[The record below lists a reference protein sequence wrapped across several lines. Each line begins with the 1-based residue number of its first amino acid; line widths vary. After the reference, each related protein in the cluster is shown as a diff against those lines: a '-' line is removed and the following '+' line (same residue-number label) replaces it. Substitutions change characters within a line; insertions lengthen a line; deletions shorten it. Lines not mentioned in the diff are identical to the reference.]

1 MERLTGLLLDFGRA
15 PGNYL
20 VRLREPR
27 ELFDEF
33 DVVAQWALNRIPQAL
48 QNQAEDLR
56 AAAVLFIQRAC
67 FAPDGTH
74 YQVLGLQQRDY
85 PAEEVRS
92 RYRTMIRLA
101 HPDMGVKGL
110 PPNAASLVNRAHE
123 VLTTPALREKYD
135 EQLNS
140 QVAASPMA
148 APATAAR
155 PITRVVQHP
164 HGWQERFHMLKAQH
178 PKALRAALALGSVAM
193 VVGGVLVWVAQ
204 ETNDTSRMLIVARPT
219 GARPLAQAE
228 QPAAET
234 SSPRLAMSQDLR
246 VGSTARA
253 SLPAPRESA
262 PAQATRTASLAPA
275 PMPAR
280 APAMAAEAPA
290 MPTPGR
296 PAPLPAA
303 PETVA
308 LAHMEQARPA
318 PTTAAPAPTPVTTP
332 LAAPAPAARM
342 PAPAAPQP
350 TPATAPAAT
359 ATPALAPAPAP
370 QAAPALAPAPA
381 PAAPAPAP
389 PVAAPAPPPPPPVVA
404 QQPTAPAWSVDAE
417 GARMYLTDLMTKL
430 ENPSEAR
437 RVNAYLKNMK
447 VKGSLLSPAI
457 KTLNDRPDLQVR
469 QSHWTESAK
478 PGVLNVQATV
488 LAQPK
493 MPEADPRVLR
503 FRVVAEFHG
512 TAEGTMLA
520 VLDFKETE

>member
-148 APATAAR
+148 ATATAAR

-253 SLPAPRESA
+253 SLPAPREPA
-262 PAQATRTASLAPA
+262 PAQATRTASLAPTPVPA
-275 PMPAR
+275 PLPAQ
-280 APAMAAEAPA
+280 P
-290 MPTPGR
+290 PGR
-296 PAPLPAA
+296 PAPLPA

-308 LAHMEQARPA
+308 LARLEQARPA
-318 PTTAAPAPTPVTTP
+318 PTTATAAAPTPVATP

-342 PAPAAPQP
+342 PAPTAPQP
-350 TPATAPAAT
+350 APATAPAAT
-359 ATPALAPAPAP
+359 ATTALAPAPALAP
-370 QAAPALAPAPA
+370 QAAPSPLPT

-389 PVAAPAPPPPPPVVA
+389 AQPPMAAPAPPPPPPVVA
-404 QQPTAPAWSVDAE
+404 QQPAAPAWSVDAE

-437 RVNAYLKNMK
+437 RINAYLKNMK